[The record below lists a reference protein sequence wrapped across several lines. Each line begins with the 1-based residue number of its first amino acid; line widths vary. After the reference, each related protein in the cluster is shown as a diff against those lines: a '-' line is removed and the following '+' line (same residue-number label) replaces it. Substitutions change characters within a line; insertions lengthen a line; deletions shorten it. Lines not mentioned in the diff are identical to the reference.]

1 MPNITFCMS
10 RAQAWS
16 HFKLNTSETPEI
28 WDQYIQD
35 QLMNLTDKE
44 SFLKNPWDYRMV
56 METYNLI
63 AALTSMERET
73 TVEGSASSIQKFGS
87 QLRFKTIREN
97 LKVFYNKIY

>member
-1 MPNITFCMS
+1 MTMPNLTFCMS

-16 HFKLNTSETPEI
+16 HFKLNTSETTEI

-56 METYNLI
+56 METYNLV
-63 AALTSMERET
+63 ASLTSMERET
-73 TVEGSASSIQKFGS
+73 TVEGSASSIQKFGI
-87 QLRFKTIREN
+87 QARFESIRKN
-97 LKVFYNKIY
+97 LKVHF